1 MSQSVQQLEEEVERC
16 ACPLARGHTSASV
29 SQLAPGHACRRGSAI
44 TRRTRR
50 ARQEPVRLHGHW
62 LDEARALACGSGRQP
77 RSCRPRC
84 ATTFPLADLAHLP
97 TANARSLHGLLE
109 NKGVNSRKVKDIH
122 GREFPYPVNDEHKA
136 TVFFPIL
143 FTCKQPHMYT
153 FWAATAGFFCTF
165 FSCFAPSAIGSKIKK
180 APPEGLGLG
189 KFELSTA
196 GNCAVTGTI
205 LMRVL
210 AGPLCDKFGARKTFV
225 MLLLVGVPG
234 MALMMVAQSYPVY
247 LTARMLIGLSLATFV
262 TCQVWCSQFFDRKI
276 VGTVNATAGG
286 WGNVGGG
293 FTLLLMPQIF
303 AALESATGSNNTAW
317 RMCFILPIVMHV
329 VASLFILFGRDL
341 ADGSYAA
348 LEKMGAKQKSKGGGN
363 VAILGFSNTNAWIL
377 LVTYGLCFG
386 VELTM
391 NNKLTGYFERYH
403 AMPNTLAGPLGATFS
418 LMNLFARSWGGILSD
433 WLAKR
438 YGIRGR
444 IWGMWTCQ
452 TLEGFM
458 CILFGLCTTGYD
470 SPDEIK
476 FHNTPLVNST
486 WTSGYGTQYTF
497 PQPSAFVSMC
507 ESDTISAPSH
517 GFVNG
522 LWTAMPV
529 GANYKITVKD
539 PNPDCIHNN
548 PSSMVYAMICIVVF
562 SMFVQMSEGL
572 HFGVVPYVSRPA
584 LGVVSGM
591 VGAGGNTG
599 ALISGQFI
607 VKAGVTFP
615 IDEGFIYLGIVIISV
630 SMIQHLLYFPKEGGM
645 LLPPGLP
652 FDPQLIKPAAD
663 QKGADELDFKGKTG
677 VLSGASTPDVSR
689 SSV

>member
-1 MSQSVQQLEEEVERC
+1 M
-16 ACPLARGHTSASV
+16 
-29 SQLAPGHACRRGSAI
+29 
-44 TRRTRR
+44 
-50 ARQEPVRLHGHW
+50 
-62 LDEARALACGSGRQP
+62 
-77 RSCRPRC
+77 
-84 ATTFPLADLAHLP
+84 
-97 TANARSLHGLLE
+97 
-109 NKGVNSRKVKDIH
+109 
-122 GREFPYPVNDEHKA
+122 
-136 TVFFPIL
+136 
-143 FTCKQPHMYT
+143 
-153 FWAATAGFFCTF
+153 
-165 FSCFAPSAIGSKIKK
+165 
-180 APPEGLGLG
+180 
-189 KFELSTA
+189 
-196 GNCAVTGTI
+196 
-205 LMRVL
+205 
-210 AGPLCDKFGARKTFV
+210 
-225 MLLLVGVPG
+225 
-234 MALMMVAQSYPVY
+234 
-247 LTARMLIGLSLATFV
+247 
-262 TCQVWCSQFFDRKI
+262 
-276 VGTVNATAGG
+276 
-286 WGNVGGG
+286 
-293 FTLLLMPQIF
+293 
-303 AALESATGSNNTAW
+303 
-317 RMCFILPIVMHV
+317 
-329 VASLFILFGRDL
+329 FGRDL

-497 PQPSAFVSMC
+497 PQPSAFVPMC

-517 GFVNG
+517 GYVNG

-548 PSSMVYAMICIVVF
+548 PSSMAYAMICIIFF

-615 IDEGFIYLGIVIISV
+615 IDEGFIYLGIVIVSV

-677 VLSGASTPDVSR
+677 VISGGSTPDVS
-689 SSV
+689 SNNVSV